1 MRGTSLLSFCP
12 WPPIAVGAGA
22 DVAVGVGL
30 AVGVSVVVS
39 VGDGVNVGVGVSAG
53 VGVAVGNSGVKV
65 RGDVSDIGVAVGA
78 IDTDEAPHAT
88 RSNITSPK
96 LKICS
101 NSQSFLE
108 FIFFPPQNKKPK
120 AKILVQ
126 TGDAF
131 GS

>member
-12 WPPIAVGAGA
+12 WPSIAIGAGA
-22 DVAVGVGL
+22 DVAVGIGL
-30 AVGVSVVVS
+30 AVGVTVAVS
-39 VGDGVNVGVGVSAG
+39 VGDGVNVGVSAG
-53 VGVAVGNSGVKV
+53 VGVAVGSSGAKV
-65 RGDVSDIGVAVGA
+65 GGDVSDVGVAVGA

-96 LKICS
+96 LEICS

-131 GS
+131 GN